1 MKKKNKNCSLGVII
15 FGSVFIKKIIKP
27 IFKKK
32 LKPIQTDRFLFE
44 SIFLVWVRFYFFG
57 FILIKPNQTVFFLI
71 LIGLIGFFSW
81 FGFFDNFFLIFSV

>member
-1 MKKKNKNCSLGVII
+1 MKKKNKNSSLGVII

-27 IFKKK
+27 IFLKK

-57 FILIKPNQTVFFLI
+57 FILIKPNQTVFFFNSNRFNW
-71 LIGLIGFFSW
+71 FF
-81 FGFFDNFFLIFSV
+81 FMVRFFQ